1 MAKHAL
7 RDKREMRENLK
18 WYKEEKEKEKEKV
31 KTSLEMSSTEWF
43 EWFITTEEYTEL
55 IKTISQDPKTPN
67 PQTSLHSA
75 GESGSA

>member
-7 RDKREMRENLK
+7 RDKREMRENL
-18 WYKEEKEKEKEKV
+18 WYKEKEKEEEKV

-43 EWFITTEEYTEL
+43 DWFVTTEEYKEL
-55 IKTISQDPKTPN
+55 IKEISQDSKTPN
-67 PQTSLHSA
+67 PQTSPHSA